1 MRGGP
6 AVTADDGRPDPGEH
20 SAGRRK
26 RNGEKQLVPEADF
39 SSYYGRPVVK
49 ETVWGPDIPS
59 YLFLGGLAGA
69 SSTLAAG
76 AHVTGRADLARAL
89 KCGAAGAISLSMV
102 ALVHDLGRRTRFVN
116 MLRVL
121 KVTSPMSVGTWI
133 LSGYT
138 PLALAAAASAVTR
151 KLPRTGLAATIAAAL
166 LGPGVASYTAVLLGD
181 TAAPAWHEAHREL
194 PFLFAGSAATAAGGL
209 GMLTVRRGR
218 AGQAIRFAVLGAA
231 GEIAAKS
238 MLLQR
243 LGPAAE
249 PYQTGLAGQLM
260 DISEV
265 MTAAGLAVAVLV
277 GRTRVG
283 APLAGLALMAAS
295 ALTRFGVF
303 EAGRQ
308 SARDPKYTVAPQRER
323 LQGQTDQD

>member
-1 MRGGP
+1 MTGDPGRGGP
-6 AVTADDGRPDPGEH
+6 GAQSRR
-20 SAGRRK
+20 GRRG
-26 RNGEKQLVPEADF
+26 GEKQLVPEAEF
-39 SSYYGRPVVK
+39 RSYYGRPVVK

-76 AHVTGRADLARAL
+76 AHVTGRPELARAL

-121 KVTSPMSVGTWI
+121 KPTSPMSIGTWI

-138 PLALAAAASAVTR
+138 PLALAAATFAVTR
-151 KLPRTGLAATIAAAL
+151 KLPRAGLAATITAGL
-166 LGPGVASYTAVLLGD
+166 FGPAVASYTAVLLGD

-209 GMLTVRRGR
+209 GMLAVRPGR

-238 MLLQR
+238 LLLQR
-243 LGPAAE
+243 LGAAAE
-249 PYQTGLAGQLM
+249 PYQTGRAGQLM

-265 MTAAGLAVAVLV
+265 LTSTGLAIAVLA
-277 GRTRVG
+277 GRSRVG
-283 APLAGLALMAAS
+283 APLAGLTLMAAS

-303 EAGRQ
+303 EAGRA
-308 SARDPKYTVAPQRER
+308 SARDPKYTVVPQRDR
-323 LQGQTDQD
+323 LPDVRPES

>member
-1 MRGGP
+1 VTAGDGRRGGS
-6 AVTADDGRPDPGEH
+6 G
-20 SAGRRK
+20 K
-26 RNGEKQLVPEADF
+26 RGGGEKQLVPEAEF
-39 SSYYGRPVVK
+39 RSYYGRPVVK

-76 AHVTGRADLARAL
+76 AHVTRRPELARAL
-89 KCGAAGAISLSMV
+89 KCGAAGAISLSMI
-102 ALVHDLGRRTRFVN
+102 ALVHDLGRRARFVN

-138 PLALAAAASAVTR
+138 PLALTAAASAVTR
-151 KLPRTGLAATIAAAL
+151 KLPRAGLAATIGAAL
-166 LGPGVASYTAVLLGD
+166 LGPAVASYTAVLLGD

-209 GMLTVRRGR
+209 GMLAVRPGR

-238 MLLQR
+238 LLLQH
-243 LGPAAE
+243 LGPSAE
-249 PYQTGLAGQLM
+249 PYQTGRAGQLM

-265 MTAAGLAVAVLV
+265 LTAAGLACAVLA

-283 APLAGLALMAAS
+283 APLAGLTLMAAS

-303 EAGRQ
+303 EAGRA
-308 SARDPKYTVAPQRER
+308 SARDPKYTVDPQRER
-323 LQGQTDQD
+323 SQHR

>member
-1 MRGGP
+1 MTGDPGRGGP
-6 AVTADDGRPDPGEH
+6 GAQSRRGRHG
-20 SAGRRK
+20 
-26 RNGEKQLVPEADF
+26 GEKQLVPEADF
-39 SSYYGRPVVK
+39 RSYYGRPVVK
-49 ETVWGPDIPS
+49 ETVWGPDIPT

-76 AHVTGRADLARAL
+76 AHLTGRPELARAL

-121 KVTSPMSVGTWI
+121 KVTSPMSIGTWI

-138 PLALAAAASAVTR
+138 PLALAAAAFAVTR
-151 KLPRTGLAATIAAAL
+151 KLPRAGLAATITAGL
-166 LGPGVASYTAVLLGD
+166 FGPAVASYTAVLLGD

-209 GMLTVRRGR
+209 GMLAVRPGQ

-238 MLLQR
+238 LLLQR
-243 LGPAAE
+243 LGAAAE
-249 PYQTGLAGQLM
+249 PYQTGRAGQLM

-265 MTAAGLAVAVLV
+265 LTSTGLAIAVLA
-277 GRTRVG
+277 GRSRVG
-283 APLAGLALMAAS
+283 APLAGLTLMAAS

-303 EAGRQ
+303 EAGRA
-308 SARDPKYTVAPQRER
+308 SARDPKYTVVPQRDR
-323 LQGQTDQD
+323 LRDVRPES